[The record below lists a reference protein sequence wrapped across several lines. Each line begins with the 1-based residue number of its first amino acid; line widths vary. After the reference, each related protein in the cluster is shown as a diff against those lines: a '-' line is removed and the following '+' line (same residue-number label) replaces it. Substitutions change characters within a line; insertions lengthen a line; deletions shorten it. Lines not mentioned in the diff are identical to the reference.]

1 MKLERITLI
10 RPNMGDYR
18 STDALPPLALA
29 ILAARTPPEITVAF
43 YDDRVEQIP
52 ENDTPDLV
60 ALSVETF
67 TARRAY
73 EIAASYRNRG
83 ITVVMGGYHPTL
95 LREEALEHSDCIVIG
110 DAEGCWEELLDD
122 FRHDRLQVQYSDGN
136 ARTLED
142 YRIDR
147 TIFEGKKYVPVELVQ
162 YSRGCRFTCEFCSID
177 AFYKNSVRVR
187 SVQDVIEEI
196 RELDRKKLLFFVDD
210 NLFSSKKQ
218 LYNLLDGIGPLN
230 LRWSCQISIDV
241 ARDEAL
247 LDRLKASGCIFVLIG
262 FESLSEE
269 NLKQM
274 GKSWN
279 MVSGEYLEIVRKF
292 HRRGIAVYGTFVF
305 GYDHDTPELIDKSL
319 AFALEAKLE
328 IANFNPLTPTP
339 GSALYDRLKAEGRM
353 LKEEWWKDPSY
364 RYGDPILI
372 PKQMTPELFA
382 SKCFEAKKRFY
393 AWHSIASRL
402 LLSKTKFNLFRFAM
416 VALANIVSRKEVLRK
431 QHKTLGE

>member
-18 STDALPPLALA
+18 SADALPPLSLA
-29 ILAARTPPEITVAF
+29 ILAARTPPEIEVAF

-52 ENDTPDLV
+52 GDDTPDLV

-73 EIAASYRNRG
+73 EIAASYRSRG

-95 LREEALEHSDCIVIG
+95 LGDEALEHSDAIVIG
-110 DAEGCWEELLDD
+110 DAEGCWEALLDD
-122 FRHDRLQVQYSDGN
+122 FKYDRLRLRYSGGN
-136 ARTLED
+136 ARPLDD
-142 YRIDR
+142 YRMDR
-147 TIFEGKKYVPVELVQ
+147 TIFKGKKYVPVELVQ
-162 YSRGCRFTCEFCSID
+162 YSRGCRFSCEFCSID

-187 SVQDVIEEI
+187 PVQDVIEEI
-196 RELDRKKLLFFVDD
+196 RGLDRKKLLFFVDD
-210 NLFSSKKQ
+210 NLFSSKKE
-218 LYNLLDGIGPLN
+218 LYEMLDAIAPLKV
-230 LRWSCQISIDV
+230 RWSCQISIDV

-279 MVSGEYLEIVRKF
+279 RVSGEYLEIVRKF

-305 GYDHDTPELIDKSL
+305 GYDQDTPELIERSL

-339 GSALYDRLKAEGRM
+339 GSALYDRLKSEGRL
-353 LKEEWWKDPSY
+353 LKEAWWSDPSY

-372 PKQMTPELFA
+372 PKQMTPECFA

-393 AWHSIASRL
+393 SWRSIASRL
-402 LLSKTKFNLFRFAM
+402 LFSRTKFNLFRFGM

-431 QHKTLGE
+431 QHKALGE